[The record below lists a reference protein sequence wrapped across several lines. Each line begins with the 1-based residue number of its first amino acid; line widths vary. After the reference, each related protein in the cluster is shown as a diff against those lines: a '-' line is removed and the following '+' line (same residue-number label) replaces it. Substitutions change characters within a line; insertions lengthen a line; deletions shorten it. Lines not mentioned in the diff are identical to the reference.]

1 VNTLREFEDIDL
13 KDLKEDKVKLAAV
26 ERYFQRAIE
35 TVLDISSMI
44 ISQEGLGKPD
54 EYRET
59 IEKLGEEEILP
70 EEFAERF
77 ADIAG
82 FRNILVHQYSE
93 IDVRKVHQNLTQNL
107 DDFDVFA
114 KHIAE
119 WLED

>member
-1 VNTLREFEDIDL
+1 
-13 KDLKEDKVKLAAV
+13 V

-44 ISQEGLGKPD
+44 ISQEGLGKPN